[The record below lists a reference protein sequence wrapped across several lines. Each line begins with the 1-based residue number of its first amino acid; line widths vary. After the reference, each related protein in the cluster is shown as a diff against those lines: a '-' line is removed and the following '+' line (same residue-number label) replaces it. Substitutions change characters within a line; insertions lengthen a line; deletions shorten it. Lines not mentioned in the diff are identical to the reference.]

1 MSDQPLKSTFKDE
14 REMESSVV
22 SDYGHITCIFWELS
36 SASKENPLV
45 CPIAVSREAHKF
57 ILISLTARPLDP
69 CSDNDINKDVGSFY

>member
-14 REMESSVV
+14 REMESSLFP
-22 SDYGHITCIFWELS
+22 ITDIS
-36 SASKENPLV
+36 RASFGNCHRLARESTV

-69 CSDNDINKDVGSFY
+69 CSDNDINNDVGSFY